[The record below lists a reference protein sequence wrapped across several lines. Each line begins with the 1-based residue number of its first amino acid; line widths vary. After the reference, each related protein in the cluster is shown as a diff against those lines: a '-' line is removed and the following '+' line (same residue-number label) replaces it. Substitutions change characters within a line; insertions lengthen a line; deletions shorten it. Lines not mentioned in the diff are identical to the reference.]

1 MLGSMTALMHLLRRV
16 CLGFGLLTAVLWPAV
31 ASGQT
36 TQPTTTPTP
45 IDVIKVEGA
54 IDAPLLSYLHDRLQQ
69 AVDRGAIV
77 VLELDSP
84 GTLGQDGVALA
95 DEVANLP
102 VPVLTWVGP
111 VPARASGAGL
121 LLLYA
126 SSLAAVAPGS
136 QTGPLAPI
144 DVLHPG
150 PVSDSLSA
158 HIDGWLAARGRSV
171 VRDRE
176 DRALTAQQAMNDGYA
191 TIAAT
196 SVTDMLNQVDGRVV
210 LTPGGPVTLHTK
222 IATTGTVTAVDIRF
236 IDPGPILRL
245 EHGVATPSMVYFLL
259 LFGLACLAFEL
270 TQPGF
275 GFAGFAG
282 LGLLALAIYG
292 LVIVPPWWPG
302 FALLLAGVGL
312 AALDV
317 RLRRLGLL
325 SVLGLAGLVAGS
337 FLVYRQVADA
347 IRISPW
353 LIAGTV
359 LASVLYYGFG
369 LTVALQSHDR
379 IVDAQRGLIGLV
391 GEARGR
397 LAPDGPV
404 YVKGAMWRGRA
415 IGEPV
420 AAGTMVRVRG
430 VEGLVLKVEAEPP
443 EGSAEGLDE
452 RRG

>member
-1 MLGSMTALMHLLRRV
+1 MLGSMTALMRLLRRV
-16 CLGFGLLTAVLWPAV
+16 VLGFGLLTAVLWPAV

-36 TQPTTTPTP
+36 AQSTTTPTP

-54 IDAPLLSYLHDRLQQ
+54 IDAPLLSYLHDRLRQ

-77 VLELDSP
+77 VLQLDSP

-136 QTGPLAPI
+136 QTGPLEPV

-150 PVSDSLSA
+150 PAAAGLSA
-158 HIDGWLAARGRSV
+158 RIDGWLAARGRT
-171 VRDRE
+171 VRRDQE
-176 DRALTAQQAMNDGYA
+176 GRALTAQQALDGGFA
-191 TIAAT
+191 DLAAT
-196 SVTDMLNQVDGRVV
+196 SVPDMLDQVDGTVV
-210 LTPGGPVTLHTK
+210 QTPSGPVTLHTK
-222 IATTGTVTAVDIRF
+222 IATSGTVTAVDIRF

-245 EHGVATPSMVYFLL
+245 EHAVATPSMVYFLL

-292 LVIVPPWWPG
+292 LVIAPPWWPG
-302 FALLLAGVGL
+302 FSLLLAGVGF

-317 RLRRLGLL
+317 RLRRLGPP
-325 SVLGLAGLVAGS
+325 SAAGLVCLVAGS
-337 FLVYRQVADA
+337 FLAYRHVADA

-415 IGEPV
+415 IGEAV
-420 AAGTMVRVRG
+420 APGTKVRVRG